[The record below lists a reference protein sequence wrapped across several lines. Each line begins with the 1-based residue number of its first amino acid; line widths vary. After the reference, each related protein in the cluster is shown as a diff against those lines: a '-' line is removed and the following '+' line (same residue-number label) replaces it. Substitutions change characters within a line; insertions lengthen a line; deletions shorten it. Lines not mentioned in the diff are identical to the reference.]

1 MLDCIASIFK
11 LKLTA
16 PQKKAIEKQDGQ
28 GHVDRIFFCSWLKSF
43 LAIPL
48 EVNHIWELIRQNIG
62 RFVTLD
68 IHAEMILS
76 QAQME
81 YELVLLTNGGIEN
94 QNRKITQTK
103 LNRFFTKDR
112 IFISEAI
119 GYQKPNLKIFQWVA
133 NQFDENRSFVMIG
146 NHWENDILGAQQFGW
161 KAVYINSEKQDSKTE
176 NVKIISS
183 LLSLN
188 KALNELEC
196 VN

>member
-94 QNRKITQTK
+94 QNRKITGIASGRPAQC
-103 LNRFFTKDR
+103 
-112 IFISEAI
+112 
-119 GYQKPNLKIFQWVA
+119 
-133 NQFDENRSFVMIG
+133 RSTSRR
-146 NHWENDILGAQQFGW
+146 
-161 KAVYINSEKQDSKTE
+161 SEKTCRP
-176 NVKIISS
+176 V
-183 LLSLN
+183 L
-188 KALNELEC
+188 
-196 VN
+196 